1 MFQRFTD
8 DWLLTRTENNMT
20 ENNFEIPKDLY
31 IDPDA
36 LQVFLEMFE
45 GPLDLLLYLIRK
57 QNLDILTIP
66 IAKITTQY
74 ISYINAM
81 QTLNIDLA
89 AEYLLMAAML
99 LEIKSRMM
107 LPRPKHEDT
116 EHEDDPR
123 HELIQK
129 LIEYEKIKHV
139 AQNLADLPQANRDYF
154 WLDVA
159 INDSETVLPAITL
172 EDLQNAWHNVLLKI
186 LAQNRQHH
194 IKRQELSVREHMSNI
209 IRALHNSGHCTFFAL
224 FDVSGGVSHVVVN
237 FIAILELGKEGIIT
251 LLMQDNE
258 IIVSLKQAQK

>member
-1 MFQRFTD
+1 
-8 DWLLTRTENNMT
+8 MT
-20 ENNFEIPKDLY
+20 TISTTASEHQPQLFEIPKDLY
-31 IDPDA
+31 IDPEA
-36 LQVFLEMFE
+36 LQVFLDMFE
-45 GPLDLLLYLIRK
+45 GPLDLLLYLIRR

-107 LPRPKHEDT
+107 LPRPKHEET
-116 EHEDDPR
+116 VNEEDPR

-159 INDSETVLPAITL
+159 INDSETILPSVTL
-172 EDLQNAWHNVLLKI
+172 EDLQNAWHNVLLKS
-186 LAQNRQHH
+186 LAQNKQHH
-194 IKRQELSVREHMSNI
+194 IKRQELSVREYMSNI
-209 IRALHNSGHCTFFAL
+209 IRSLQQTGECRFYAL
-224 FDVSGGVSHVVVN
+224 FDVNYTVSHVVVN
-237 FIAILELGKEGIIT
+237 FIAILELGKEGIVA
-251 LLMQDNE
+251 LYMQENE
-258 IIVSLKQAQK
+258 IMVTLKQAGT

>member
-1 MFQRFTD
+1 
-8 DWLLTRTENNMT
+8 MT
-20 ENNFEIPKDLY
+20 ERNFEIPKDLY
-31 IDPDA
+31 IDPAA

-66 IAKITTQY
+66 IARITSQY

-81 QTLNIDLA
+81 QVLNIDLA

-107 LPRPKHEDT
+107 LPRVKLEDT

-129 LIEYEKIKHV
+129 LIEYEKIKH
-139 AQNLADLPQANRDYF
+139 AARSLANLPQANRDYF

-159 INDSETVLPAITL
+159 LNDSEIILPAVTL
-172 EDLQNAWHNVLLKI
+172 KDLQNAWHNLLLKS
-186 LAQNRQHH
+186 LAQNKQHH

-209 IRALHNSGHCTFFAL
+209 VRTLNSLGQCKFFAL
-224 FDVSGGVSHVVVN
+224 FDANSGISHVVVN

-251 LLMQDNE
+251 LFMQENE
-258 IIVSLKQAQK
+258 IIVSLKQAKN

>member
-1 MFQRFTD
+1 
-8 DWLLTRTENNMT
+8 MT
-20 ENNFEIPKDLY
+20 TIPTNQQQIFEIPKDLY
-31 IDPDA
+31 IDPEA
-36 LQVFLEMFE
+36 LQIFLDMFE
-45 GPLDLLLYLIRK
+45 GPLDLLLYLIKR

-107 LPRPKHEDT
+107 LPQQKNE
-116 EHEDDPR
+116 EANSEEDPR

-154 WLDVA
+154 WLNVV
-159 INDSETVLPAITL
+159 INDSLPIFPNVTL
-172 EDLQNAWHNVLLKI
+172 SDLQNAWHSVVLKNMT
-186 LAQNRQHH
+186 QNKQHH
-194 IKRQELSVREHMSNI
+194 IKRQELSVREYMSNI
-209 IRALHNSGHCTFFAL
+209 IRSLQKTKQSTFFAL
-224 FDVSGGVSHVVVN
+224 FEADYGISHIVVN
-237 FIAILELGKEGIIT
+237 FIAILELGKEGVII
-251 LLMQDNE
+251 LYMQENE
-258 IIVSLKQAQK
+258 IIVSLKQVQK